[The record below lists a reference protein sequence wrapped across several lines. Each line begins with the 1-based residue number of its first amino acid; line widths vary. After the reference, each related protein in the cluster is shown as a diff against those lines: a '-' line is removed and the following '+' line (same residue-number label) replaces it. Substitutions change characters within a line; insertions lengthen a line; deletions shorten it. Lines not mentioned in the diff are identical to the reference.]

1 MHAVAVPGPGPGLT
15 IEAGLGLQL
24 PAECLGALEVLGL
37 RLSVQLPGLVCLVR
51 GAGLVTSLTGGPGA
65 LGEAPAEPVLG
76 MGPLIVVREIS
87 GHSDKH
93 RFMNQRCCLLGPAD
107 SPALGLARVSGH
119 DVLIPVQQ
127 PVVPITLLVDPDQNS

>member
-1 MHAVAVPGPGPGLT
+1 MHAVTVPGPGPGLT

-37 RLSVQLPGLVCLVR
+37 RLGVQLPGLVCLVR

-76 MGPLIVVREIS
+76 MGALIVVREIS
-87 GHSDKH
+87 GHSDNTYISGSE
-93 RFMNQRCCLLGPAD
+93 MLLTGP
-107 SPALGLARVSGH
+107 R
-119 DVLIPVQQ
+119 
-127 PVVPITLLVDPDQNS
+127 

>member
-1 MHAVAVPGPGPGLT
+1 MHAVAVPGPGPGLA

-51 GAGLVTSLTGGPGA
+51 GASLVTSLTGGPGA

-76 MGPLIVVREIS
+76 MVTLIVVREIPGHRVNTYIS
-87 GHSDKH
+87 GSE
-93 RFMNQRCCLLGPAD
+93 MLLTGP
-107 SPALGLARVSGH
+107 R
-119 DVLIPVQQ
+119 
-127 PVVPITLLVDPDQNS
+127 